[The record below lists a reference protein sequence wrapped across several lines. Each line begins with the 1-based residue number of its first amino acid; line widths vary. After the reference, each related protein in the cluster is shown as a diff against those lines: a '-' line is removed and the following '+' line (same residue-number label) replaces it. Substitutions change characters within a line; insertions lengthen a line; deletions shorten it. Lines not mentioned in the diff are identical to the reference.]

1 MLAEVILQGYIQK
14 GSSVSG
20 CLKMAVGLGVGGGG
34 VGGGGV
40 RVGFLCRRRWH
51 GTAVQG
57 CGGVGGGGETA
68 PPLDS
73 GVTRLSGP

>member
-20 CLKMAVGLGVGGGG
+20 CLKMAVGLGVG
-34 VGGGGV
+34 VGGGGAGGISLAPEV
-40 RVGFLCRRRWH
+40 AGNGGSGLR
-51 GTAVQG
+51 GT
-57 CGGVGGGGETA
+57 GGGGETA

>member
-34 VGGGGV
+34 GCRWDFSAAGGGTERRFRAAGGGGGV
-40 RVGFLCRRRWH
+40 
-51 GTAVQG
+51 
-57 CGGVGGGGETA
+57 GGGETA